1 MACYAKADRYR
12 EAVNIH
18 DRCKKMLSANFGAKP
33 SSETEAI
40 YQTLQK
46 NVISMTLK
54 GNKTRNCRIIK
65 PNL

>member
-12 EAVNIH
+12 EAVDIH
-18 DRCKKMLSANFGAKP
+18 DRCRKMLSANFGAKP

-40 YQTLQK
+40 YQVLQK
-46 NVISMTLK
+46 NIISFTLK
-54 GNKTRNCRIIK
+54 GNKTKHCRITK